1 MPVAAAITVAG
12 SVASAGIGYMGA
24 TSAADKQA
32 QAASNALG
40 FQQSVFNYNKD
51 LYGKVYGDNQSLFDA
66 NKGLNQQNQDN
77 LRPWIDTGTSALY
90 SLRDL
95 YGLGPSG
102 TQGTTDGFNKFTDLP
117 AYQFPMQQGMLALTR
132 NLNAQG
138 KNMSGAQMREAQQF
152 GQGLA
157 SSYFMSNYV
166 NPLQSL
172 AGGGLNAA
180 GTAAQSNNSLMS
192 ANVGAAQANA
202 GLTGSFFNS
211 SNQGG
216 QQIGNSFGN
225 IGQAQASGIV
235 GGTNAITGGLQG
247 GANSLAMYSMLSQGG
262 GGLSPTYGNG
272 TGSQTGGQ
280 SGWSNFGTGGTM
292 YPTFG

>member
-40 FQQSVFNYNKD
+40 FQKDVFNYNK
-51 LYGKVYGDNQSLFDA
+51 GLFDYNKGLFDY

-77 LRPWIDTGTSALY
+77 LKPWIDTGTSALY

-95 YGLGPSG
+95 YGLGPNG

-192 ANVGAAQANA
+192 ANVGAAQANVGLANNNTA
-202 GLTGSFFNS
+202 GA
-211 SNQGG
+211 
-216 QQIGNSFGN
+216 QQIGNTYGN

-262 GGLSPTYGNG
+262 GGMSPTYGNG